1 MEEKVVTAV
10 AAVFVVSASAGRVLS
25 SVRTEIPSEPDGMLS
40 PMIRPLALDDIAP
53 LQLPSEPT
61 LSPDGRQVIY
71 VGRTVDGGEVE
82 RPASSTGRSST

>member
-1 MEEKVVTAV
+1 
-10 AAVFVVSASAGRVLS
+10 
-25 SVRTEIPSEPDGMLS
+25 
-40 PMIRPLALDDIAP
+40 MIRPLALDDIAP